1 MGLLKM
7 ELKYT
12 GVKLSKNNM
21 HTKHYKTKF
30 LNYKFFYMK
39 QFFFSTALLLVGF
52 STYATIRTVSNN
64 PSTLAQ
70 FNTIQAAINA
80 SISGDT
86 VFVHGSPNLYADFT
100 ITNKQLVIIGPGW
113 APNKHLPLTV
123 MVNNCTINGSSCSNT
138 EIQGIVFN
146 VGVFINT
153 ANPPDNMRFIRNR
166 FLNQGVA
173 LSFQPATYS
182 GYLFEGNVFDN
193 ASVTANQSAT
203 YQNFLFH
210 NNYFYGKAG
219 SQDASIAGFT
229 NAVNVV
235 FNHNLWFGPAS
246 VQNCFGTNC
255 QFLTITNNIFVR
267 RNAANAN
274 SSSTFS
280 HNITFN
286 AGINNPW
293 AVNGNV
299 NVGGNVENQDP
310 QMVDQAA
317 VNAGSNNP
325 LLDFT
330 IAAGP
335 ANNSGSDGKDMGLLY
350 DAAGSLNWTISRGSR
365 LPYIFSMNIINP
377 TIAQGGTLT
386 VEVEARKNN

>member
-1 MGLLKM
+1 
-7 ELKYT
+7 
-12 GVKLSKNNM
+12 
-21 HTKHYKTKF
+21 
-30 LNYKFFYMK
+30 MK
-39 QFFFSTALLLVGF
+39 QFCFSATLLMVGF
-52 STYATIRTVSNN
+52 CTHATIRTVSNT

-86 VFVHGSPNLYADFT
+86 VYVHGSPNAYAAFT

-113 APNKHLPLTV
+113 APNKNLPLTAE
-123 MVNNCTINGSSCSNT
+123 VNGCTITGASCSNT
-138 EIQGIVFN
+138 EIQGIIFN
-146 VGVFINT
+146 SAVFINI
-153 ANPPDNMRFIRNR
+153 APPDNLRFIRNR
-166 FLNQGVA
+166 FINVGVD
-173 LSFQPATYS
+173 LTLQPATYS

-193 ASVTANQSAT
+193 ATVAANQSST
-203 YQNFLFH
+203 YQNFLFQ
-210 NNYFYGKAG
+210 NNYFYGKSG

-229 NAVNVV
+229 NAVNVL
-235 FNHNLWFGPAS
+235 FNHNLWFGPGS
-246 VQNCFGTNC
+246 VINNCFSTNC
-255 QFLTITNNIFVR
+255 RFLTLTNNIFVR
-267 RNAANAN
+267 RNAANAV

-286 AGINNPW
+286 AGTNNPW
-293 AVNGNV
+293 AVNSNV
-299 NVGGNVENQDP
+299 DLGGNVENQDP
-310 QMVDQAA
+310 QMVNQAA
-317 VNAGSNNP
+317 VNAGTNNP

-365 LPYIFSMNIINP
+365 LPYIFGMNIINP